1 MTMYRLAFNDLT
13 ALPVYCHSVAEI
25 SETFDFSDT
34 DFDASQLDDSDE
46 VTIRDADGQVV
57 AWVVREQ

>member
-1 MTMYRLAFNDLT
+1 MTTFRVAFNDST
-13 ALPVYCHSVAEI
+13 ARAVYCETADEI
-25 SETFDFSDT
+25 ATKFDFSDT